1 MNSRISTMISEKSK
15 IAAYALMAIPS
26 STYHSIRE
34 KDWDGFARNGSTV
47 GVERARGTEN
57 RIAHVEQTVLSIDKS
72 TLNPRQLISRGISS
86 VFSYVSD
93 VAYASWPT

>member
-34 KDWDGFARNGSTV
+34 KDWDGFAGNGSTV
-47 GVERARGTEN
+47 GVERVR
-57 RIAHVEQTVLSIDKS
+57 
-72 TLNPRQLISRGISS
+72 
-86 VFSYVSD
+86 
-93 VAYASWPT
+93 